1 LPSLSSTETIL
12 KQIDP
17 ASELNIMPPKIFS
30 RLAYFFLAPLF
41 LLFSLST
48 HALVVLQYHHVDDT
62 SPASTTIS
70 PEKFLQH
77 MQLIEDLG
85 LKVVDLESAT
95 RALLSENSTINNTKA
110 NKPSNRQVS
119 IQVAI
124 SFDDAYSSIFE
135 NAYPE
140 LKRRNWPF
148 TVFVNTR
155 PVNQGNRGIM
165 TWSQIQELVDN
176 GITIANHSVTHAH
189 LPSIPAG
196 LTMTQWLDQEVL
208 AAQQELQQRLGKI
221 GNMLAYPYGE
231 FTLDMIPW
239 LEKHNM
245 LAFGQQSGPIG
256 KSSHAQALSRFPAA
270 GIYADVTSLKTKL
283 LSLALPIDKS
293 QLQDPIIKSEN
304 NPPLLKIVLL
314 DSDYNSNSIQCF
326 ASQQGAID
334 TQVKRVHSE
343 HILSTQAST
352 PLTGARGRYN
362 CTVASPLKGRFYW
375 YSQPW
380 QFF

>member
-1 LPSLSSTETIL
+1 MTP
-12 KQIDP
+12 K
-17 ASELNIMPPKIFS
+17 MPF
-30 RLAYFFLAPLF
+30 RLAYFLLVPLF
-41 LLFSLST
+41 VLFSLST
-48 HALVVLQYHHVDDT
+48 HALVVLQYHHVDNI

-85 LKVVDLESAT
+85 LEVVDLESAT
-95 RALLSENSTINNTKA
+95 RALLSENSTSNNPETNKA
-110 NKPSNRQVS
+110 SNSQAH

-124 SFDDAYSSIFE
+124 SFDDAYSSIFD

-165 TWSQIQELVDN
+165 TWSQIKELVDE
-176 GITIANHSVTHAH
+176 GVTIANHSVTHAH

-196 LTMTQWLDQEVL
+196 LTMTQWLDQEIL
-208 AAQQELQQRLGKI
+208 AAHQELQQRLGKI

-245 LAFGQQSGPIG
+245 LAYGQQSGPIG
-256 KSSHAQALSRFPAA
+256 KSSHPQALSRFPAA
-270 GIYADVTSLKTKL
+270 GIYADVNSLKTKL

-293 QLQDPIIKSEN
+293 QLHDPIINSED
-304 NPPLLKIVLL
+304 NPPVLAIEL
-314 DSDYNSNSIQCF
+314 IDSDYNPKNVQCF

-334 TQVKRVHSE
+334 TEVEMVNSQRM
-343 HILSTQAST
+343 LTTQASS
-352 PLTGARGRYN
+352 PLSGARGRYN
-362 CTVASPLKGRFYW
+362 CTVASPQKGRFYW